1 MAKFVITHRLA
12 GKATTALRTNAR
24 ATLDKML
31 KQNPKLK
38 VVSDTAAGG
47 GPHHRSVVVEAE
59 DEHIKAIRKGL
70 SPDVIIEPMV
80 KFRPHSAA
88 AAKRPTARSVPATV
102 RGRRTPLEHA
112 RLTVFCTDN
121 GALNPLTPV
130 LTAATGKAAVA
141 YSDSDD
147 PAFVV
152 AEPAG
157 AYWGVFSTFRPGQF
171 RFDCPL
177 LPAAGPLEWWHEVLG
192 ITAYDRHRGK
202 GIRIGVVGTGV
213 GPHPCLKH
221 VKRIDGKRDAGRHET
236 HVAGILGAR
245 PTGPGQ
251 FAGIVPGA
259 EIFSAC
265 FYKSAPG
272 AEVEPEHQGVLASKI
287 DLLARPQT
295 SGGYGVHLLNL
306 SFGSDQNSLVLR
318 DAIRFA
324 FEQGV
329 LCICSAGNNNGGPL
343 DYPAALPETVAV
355 AALGKKDWGP
365 LASITSHWVPQ
376 DADRFGK
383 RDLFLASMSATG
395 KGLTCAAPGSGIIST
410 MPAGRGL
417 DAPYGSMDG
426 TSMASPMV
434 CGVLA
439 ALLSGMPDYLS
450 MPPTPER
457 AKKAR
462 AVLRQHCTSI
472 GLAKEFE
479 GAGLPAI

>member
-12 GKATTALRTNAR
+12 GKATAALRTTAR
-24 ATLDKML
+24 ASLDNLL

-38 VVSDTAAGG
+38 VVNDNAAGAAER
-47 GPHHRSVVVEAE
+47 RSVVVEAE
-59 DEHIKAIRKGL
+59 EDQMKAIRKGL
-70 SPDVIIEPMV
+70 SPDVIIEPWV

-88 AAKRPTARSVPATV
+88 LAKRAAAHAVAARV
-102 RGRRTPLEHA
+102 RGRRMPLESA
-112 RLTVFCTDN
+112 RLTVLCTDK
-121 GALNPLTPV
+121 GALSPLPPV
-130 LTAATGKAAVA
+130 LTGATGKAAVGFTA
-141 YSDSDD
+141 SDD

-157 AYWGVFSTFRPGQF
+157 AFWGVFSEFRSGPF
-171 RFDCPL
+171 HFECPV
-177 LPAAGPLEWWHEVLG
+177 LPADGPHQWWHEAVG
-192 ITAYDRHRGK
+192 IEAYYRNRGK
-202 GIRIGVVGTGV
+202 GLRIGVVGTGV

-245 PTGPGQ
+245 PTKPGQ

-265 FYKSAPG
+265 FYKPAPG

-287 DLLARPQT
+287 DLLARPQ
-295 SGGYGVHLLNL
+295 SAGGYGVHLLNL

-318 DAIRFA
+318 DAIRYA

-329 LCICSAGNNNGGPL
+329 LCICSAGNNMGGPL

-355 AALGKKDWGP
+355 AALGRRDWGP
-365 LASITSHWVPQ
+365 QGSITSHWVPPE
-376 DADRFGK
+376 ANRFGK
-383 RDLFLASMSATG
+383 RDLFLASMSSTG

-410 MPAGRGL
+410 MPAGKGL
-417 DAPYGSMDG
+417 EAPYASMDG
-426 TSMASPMV
+426 TSMASPMA

-439 ALLSGMPDYLS
+439 ALLSTMPDYLAMS
-450 MPPTPER
+450 PTAER
-457 AKKAR
+457 AKKAK
-462 AVLRQHCTSI
+462 AVLRKHCTSI